1 MVKTVGFVYYII
13 NGEKNQEIK
22 GVKIKNLPKW
32 FLEKMLSE

>member
-22 GVKIKNLPKW
+22 GVKILNVYKSFNFKK
-32 FLEKMLSE
+32 FS